1 MSSSRWASSCSPW
14 SHQFLSLSR
23 EMKTTYIYLF
33 VIVVLVYGGA
43 INKRDKQLL
52 KQYDA
57 CLQSTQHPDCPDS
70 WKTKPAFSHR

>member
-1 MSSSRWASSCSPW
+1 MILFSGFVSSVV
-14 SHQFLSLSR
+14 LSLFSTD
-23 EMKTTYIYLF
+23 MKTSYIYLF
-33 VIVVLVYGGA
+33 VIAVLAYSVF

-57 CLQSTQHPDCPDS
+57 CIQSTQHPDCPDS